1 MKQFKI
7 TFTIN
12 GRYST
17 SVFNYANDQE
27 KDEKLKE
34 WKQEHLTPYNDVQ
47 VLSFIEDWDNGTTDR
62 VTSNLSTK
70 ATNRN

>member
-7 TFTIN
+7 VFKLN
-12 GRYST
+12 DRYSA

-34 WKQEHLTPYNDVQ
+34 WKQEHLTAYNDVQ
-47 VLSFIEDWDNGTTDR
+47 VLSYIEDWDNGTTDR
-62 VTSNLSTK
+62 VTSDK
-70 ATNRN
+70 K

>member
-12 GRYST
+12 GRYSA

-27 KDEKLKE
+27 KDEELKA
-34 WKQEHLTPYNDVQ
+34 WKQEHLTAYNDVQ
-47 VLSFIEDWDNGTTDR
+47 VLSYIEDWDNGTTDG
-62 VTSNLSTK
+62 VTSDK
-70 ATNRN
+70 K

>member
-12 GRYST
+12 GRYSA

-34 WKQEHLTPYNDVQ
+34 WKQEHLTAYNDVQ
-47 VLSFIEDWDNGTTDR
+47 VLSYIEDWDNGTTDR

-70 ATNRN
+70 ETKQS

>member
-12 GRYST
+12 GRYSA

-27 KDEKLKE
+27 KDEKLKA
-34 WKQEHLTPYNDVQ
+34 WKQEHLTAYNDVQ
-47 VLSFIEDWDNGTTDR
+47 VLSYIEDWDNGTTDR
-62 VTSNLSTK
+62 VTSNIYIK
-70 ATNRN
+70 NK

>member
-12 GRYST
+12 GRYSA

-34 WKQEHLTPYNDVQ
+34 WKQEHLTAYNDVQ
-47 VLSFIEDWDNGTTDR
+47 VLSYIEDWDNGTTDR
-62 VTSNLSTK
+62 VTSNIYIK
-70 ATNRN
+70 NK

>member
-7 TFTIN
+7 VFKLN
-12 GRYST
+12 GRYSA

-34 WKQEHLTPYNDVQ
+34 WKQEHLTAYNDVQ
-47 VLSFIEDWDNGTTDR
+47 VLSYIEDWDNGTTDR
-62 VTSNLSTK
+62 VTSDK
-70 ATNRN
+70 K